1 MDRVLFM
8 PVGTGTGESEDR
20 VRSLAHGLFHSINRN
35 RPDKIVFFGSEMSR
49 KTVDYIEKE
58 AEVQGKD
65 LPEYEFI
72 EIHDIDVVSELF
84 NRFEEQMKIYG
95 DHEVIVDYTSGTK
108 TMTSI
113 AFIIGIL
120 YRKELSVVSGFRDR
134 NGTVQ
139 SGTESIIQQNTYQI
153 YDKLNIRRFKELF
166 NHGRFETA
174 LQILEN
180 DVVNH
185 ERREAYIKLTRAYL
199 HWDLFEHEEALDY
212 LNSDEVKSIEE
223 LEDVIKRNK
232 GILGEIISSRK
243 GKRKYKY
250 RPFLPDLLANSSRR
264 ASEGRYD
271 DAAARLYRALEL
283 IAQILIEE
291 EYGDETDSLNPD
303 NYKMSTRAALKLDG
317 KKHLALK
324 NAYRLLECEGH
335 DIGRAF
341 GKDNK
346 ILDLLK
352 IRNYSILAHGF
363 KSVNGEQYQ
372 RFYDKVLEYARMID
386 ERIDSKIDN
395 ATFPRYNLFLE
406 TTLPVREPWC
416 FALIVFNVIDI

>member
-8 PVGTGTGESEDR
+8 PVGTGTGTSEDR
-20 VRSLAHGLFHSINRN
+20 VRSLAHGLFHSIVKN
-35 RPDKIVFFGSEMSR
+35 RPDKIVFFGSDMSR
-49 KTVDYIEKE
+49 KTVEYIEKE
-58 AEVQGKD
+58 AETQGKH

-72 EIHDIDVVSELF
+72 EIHDIDRVSELF

-113 AFIIGIL
+113 AFIMGIL

-139 SGTESIIQQNTYQI
+139 SGTESIIEQNTYQI

-185 ERREAYIKLTRAYL
+185 ERRDAYIKLTRAYL
-199 HWDLFEHEEALDY
+199 HWDLFEHDKALDY
-212 LNSDEVKSIEE
+212 LNSDEVKSLEE

-232 GILGEIISSRK
+232 SILGEIVSSRK
-243 GKRKYKY
+243 GRRKYKY
-250 RPFLPDLLANSSRR
+250 QPFLPDLLANSRRR

-283 IAQILIEE
+283 IAQILIEKD
-291 EYGDETDSLNPD
+291 YGDETDRIDPD
-303 NYKMSTRAALKLDG
+303 KYTMSTRAALKLDG

-324 NAYRLLECEGH
+324 GAYKLLECEGY
-335 DIGRAF
+335 DIGKAF
-341 GKDNK
+341 GKDNEIK
-346 ILDLLK
+346 NLLQ
-352 IRNYSILAHGF
+352 IRNYSILAHGLE
-363 KSVNGEQYQ
+363 SVNGEQYQ

-386 ERIDSKIDN
+386 EKIDSKIDN
-395 ATFPRYNLFLE
+395 ATFPQL
-406 TTLPVREPWC
+406 
-416 FALIVFNVIDI
+416 

>member
-8 PVGTGTGESEDR
+8 TVGTGTGTSEDR
-20 VRSLAHGLFHSINRN
+20 IRSLAHGLFQSITNK
-35 RPDKIVFFGSEMSR
+35 RPDKIVFFGSEMSK
-49 KTVDYIEKE
+49 KTVEYIKEE
-58 AEVQGKD
+58 AEAQGKD
-65 LPEYEFI
+65 LPEYKFI
-72 EIHDIDVVSELF
+72 EILDIDGVKELF
-84 NRFEEQMKIYG
+84 DKFEEQMKIYG
-95 DHEVIVDYTSGTK
+95 DQEVIIDYTSGTK

-113 AFIIGIL
+113 AFVMGIL
-120 YRKELSVVSGFRDR
+120 YRKELSVITGFRDR

-139 SGTESIIQQNTYQI
+139 SGTESNIEQNTYQI

-185 ERREAYIKLTRAYL
+185 ERKEAYIKLTRAYL

-212 LNSDEVKSIEE
+212 LNSDEVKSLEE

-232 GILGEIISSRK
+232 SILGEIISSRK
-243 GKRKYKY
+243 GRRKYKY
-250 RPFLPDLLANSSRR
+250 RPFLPDLLANSRRR

-291 EYGDETDSLNPD
+291 EYGDETDSINPD
-303 NYKMSTRAALKLDG
+303 KYAMSTRAALKLDG

-335 DIGRAF
+335 DVGRAF
-341 GKDNK
+341 GKDNE
-346 ILDLLK
+346 ILDLLR
-352 IRNYSILAHGF
+352 IRNHSILAHGF
-363 KSVNGEQYQ
+363 ESVNGEQYE

-395 ATFPRYNLFLE
+395 ATFPRL
-406 TTLPVREPWC
+406 
-416 FALIVFNVIDI
+416 